1 MPANHRHVSVRHSAH
16 RPRMGAALA
25 TLVVI
30 LLVVTAIVFAV
41 WLMLRGATGPAMH
54 DPVVQEVIRGPYEF
68 SVIEKGEV
76 ESANNAEVRCS
87 VRARTGS
94 GTSTSI
100 VKIVPEGTWVKK
112 GDWLITF
119 DSSTLEQE
127 RRQQKIA
134 VNSRQATMIQ
144 AKAAYETA
152 VKSLTE
158 YTEGTFGE
166 KAKTISNEIIT
177 ASQDLHKIELSYD
190 STKRQAARGSVT
202 ALQLDGEKF
211 RKDAARNDLDLA
223 RRKKTALEEYSN
235 PKMLTQL
242 NSNVKARE
250 VTYRNEQASYDE
262 EMSKLKEID
271 DQIAKCQVHAPQDG
285 QVVYA
290 NLVDHHG
297 SREYVVEAGAMVRER
312 QILLNLPD
320 PKRMQIHTE
329 IVETRVNLIH
339 EGQPVAIRIE
349 AMGDRE
355 LKGKVKKVNKY
366 ADPSDFWTSSSK
378 QFGAQVEV
386 IDPPQELRVGLT
398 AEVRILVDKRDD
410 ALQIPVQAV
419 YERDGKT
426 YCLVKR
432 GTAWDTRMIVIR
444 STNDRMVALDETE
457 SETINPGELVVVNP
471 REHADKF
478 DAGRFPAPPS

>member
-1 MPANHRHVSVRHSAH
+1 MPANHRHVGVRHWAH
-16 RPRMGAALA
+16 RSRRGTALA

-30 LLVVTAIVFAV
+30 LLIVSAIVVAV
-41 WLMLRGATGPAMH
+41 WLMLRGSAGPAM
-54 DPVVQEVIRGPYEF
+54 DEPIVQEVIRGPYEF
-68 SVIEKGEV
+68 VVIEKGEV
-76 ESANNAEVRCS
+76 ESANNAEVRCG

-100 VKIVPEGTWVKK
+100 LKIVPEGTWVKK

-127 RRQQKIA
+127 RRQQQIA

-152 VKSLTE
+152 VKSLAE
-158 YTEGTFGE
+158 YSEGTSGSQ
-166 KAKTISNEIIT
+166 AKTIDNEIVT

-202 ALQLDGEKF
+202 VLQLDGEKF

-223 RRKKTALEEYSN
+223 RRKMTALEAYSK

-242 NSNVKARE
+242 NSDVKARE

-262 EMSKLKEID
+262 ETSKLKEID
-271 DQIAKCQVHAPQDG
+271 DQIAKCQVYAPQDG

-339 EGQPVAIRIE
+339 EGQPVAIRVE

-378 QFGAQVEV
+378 QFGALVEV

-398 AEVRILVDKRDD
+398 AEVRILVDQRDS
-410 ALQIPVQAV
+410 ALQVPVQAV

-426 YCLVKR
+426 YCLVQR
-432 GTAWDTRMIVIR
+432 GKSWDTRMIVIR

-457 SETINPGELVVVNP
+457 SEAIQPGEMVVVNP
-471 REHADKF
+471 REHVEKF
-478 DAGRFPAPPS
+478 DASRFATPQS